1 MSENMK
7 TPNENSNMDEIIKE
21 TTKEIIREKVKDIL
35 TDDVLE
41 RYLNENEIDSMIRM
55 VFNTFNDASIPNAST
70 YTYEKMTSFRKIV
83 SDNVYKVLNDKVAAL
98 LETEEYQKSADQ
110 VSRKIVDTSREIAE
124 KYLIEGIA
132 KRMVG
137 LATDFNG
144 EYQKIDMHMI
154 AAQIMQT
161 HYDQNHS
168 R

>member
-1 MSENMK
+1 
-7 TPNENSNMDEIIKE
+7 
-21 TTKEIIREKVKDIL
+21 
-35 TDDVLE
+35 
-41 RYLNENEIDSMIRM
+41 MIRM

>member
-41 RYLNENEIDSMIRM
+41 RYLNENEINSMIRS
-55 VFNTFNDASIPNAST
+55 VFNTFSDTALPNTSS

-98 LETEEYQKSADQ
+98 LENEEYQKSADQ
-110 VSRKIVDTSREIAE
+110 VAIKIVDISREIAE
-124 KYLIEGIA
+124 KYLIEGIS

-144 EYQKIDMHMI
+144 EYQKIDMQRI
-154 AAQIMQT
+154 TYDIMNA
-161 HYDQNHS
+161 HYK
-168 R
+168 